1 MYTDLIC
8 NEKKVFS
15 AQLKPPD
22 AIEPILSKIKQKED
36 LSTAILLLNGG
47 EQSVLLFILENRLYA
62 PYCHENDRFKPLLFS
77 DYFKQVQRSE
87 GILSLYQVSPV
98 LFKSLLLLAQVQ
110 PSLVM
115 TNRALDIEWLLSQ
128 IKKNKK
134 EAVLAL
140 KNNKEVNLYYFFEG
154 ELRDAYLQDTKKIK
168 ISDLKDRLW
177 ADTSS
182 TDDSFQIEVFDSA
195 EIQPAQDVEDAE
207 NKISAIQAD
216 SSEDDKDEHIQGDE
230 AQDEIT
236 GDPDLSDDEQTPLPD
251 SLLFEETADQEKTA
265 GLCIEVLTGS
275 RTGFL
280 IRQANKPIVLGRGN
294 VDVRLND
301 PQISRQHAEL
311 EWTTFGLVVRDCNST
326 NGLFVNDIKLGEKKL
341 TLNDEIRLG
350 NIRLKVVLA

>member
-22 AIEPILSKIKQKED
+22 SIEPILSKIKQKED
-36 LSTAILLLNGG
+36 LSTAILLLNGE

-62 PYCHENDRFKPLLFS
+62 PYCHTADRFKALLFS
-77 DYFKQVQRSE
+77 DYFKLSQASE
-87 GILSLYQVSPV
+87 GTLTLYQVSPV
-98 LFKSLLLLAQVQ
+98 LFKSLLMLAQVQ

-115 TNRALDIEWLLSQ
+115 TNRALDTEWLLGQ

-134 EAVLAL
+134 EAVLVL
-140 KNNKEVNLYYFFEG
+140 KNDKQVNLFYFIDG
-154 ELRDAYLQDTKKIK
+154 DLRDAYFQDAQKIK
-168 ISDLKDRLW
+168 TSDLKDRLW

-182 TDDSFQIEVFDSA
+182 DEHSFQIEVFDSTDI
-195 EIQPAQDVEDAE
+195 EPAQDVENAE
-207 NKISAIQAD
+207 QLISEYQGNASEHESDHKI
-216 SSEDDKDEHIQGDE
+216 EGDE
-230 AQDEIT
+230 VQDEIT
-236 GDPDLSDDEQTPLPD
+236 GGHDLSGDEQTPLP
-251 SLLFEETADQEKTA
+251 SSVLLEDTADQEKTA
-265 GLCIEVLTGS
+265 GLCVEVLTGS

-280 IRQANKPIVLGRGN
+280 IRMANKPVILGRGN

-301 PQISRQHAEL
+301 PQISRKHAEL
-311 EWTTFGLVVRDCNST
+311 EWGNFGLVVRDHDST
-326 NGLFVNDIKLGEKKL
+326 NGLFVNDIKLREKKL